1 MDMSKLEKLADL
13 KILYIEDEE
22 IVQKAISSILEDVV
36 KDVILASDGKIALQK
51 VAENPDIS
59 LIITDIQMPNMNGVE
74 FSKEFRKSNQETP
87 IIAITAFDN
96 STPILNSNAIGDDIG
111 IDKYLQK
118 PADVDAILD
127 SIFEVLG
134 I

>member
-22 IVQKAISSILEDVV
+22 IVQKAISSVLEDVV
-36 KDVILASDGKIALQK
+36 EDVILASGGKIALQK

>member
-1 MDMSKLEKLADL
+1 MDMAKLEKLAGL

-36 KDVILASDGKIALQK
+36 KDVLLASDGKQALSLVEQ
-51 VAENPDIS
+51 NSDID

-118 PADVDAILD
+118 PADVDSILD
-127 SIFEVLG
+127 AIFEVLG

>member
-1 MDMSKLEKLADL
+1 MNMMKLEKLSGL
-13 KILYIEDEE
+13 KLLYIEDEE
-22 IVQKAISSILEDVV
+22 IVQKAIASILEDVV
-36 KDVILASDGKIALQK
+36 QNVLLANDGKEALALVEK
-51 VAENPDIS
+51 NSDID

-96 STPILNSNAIGDDIG
+96 STPILNNNAIGDDIG

-127 SIFEVLG
+127 AMFEVLG

>member
-1 MDMSKLEKLADL
+1 MDMSKLEKLSGL
-13 KILYIEDEE
+13 KLLYIEDEE

-36 KDVILASDGKIALQK
+36 NVVLLASDGREAMDLVSK
-51 VAENPDIS
+51 NDDID

-96 STPILNSNAIGDDIG
+96 STPILNNNAIGDDIG

-118 PADVDAILD
+118 PADVDSILEAM
-127 SIFEVLG
+127 FEVMG